1 MEVNLKEMV
10 KRKGKAK
17 VGVQVTGRSVAYIQ
31 TVSKSGKPGK
41 ARPVILTTVA
51 VRKQVKK

>member
-1 MEVNLKEMV
+1 VNLKEMV
-10 KRKGKAK
+10 KRKAKAK